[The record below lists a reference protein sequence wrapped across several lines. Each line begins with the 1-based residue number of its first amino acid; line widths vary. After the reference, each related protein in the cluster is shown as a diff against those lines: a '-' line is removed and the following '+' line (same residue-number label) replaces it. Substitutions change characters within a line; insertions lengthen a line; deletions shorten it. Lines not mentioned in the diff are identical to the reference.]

1 MAGVNTGGLTGAA
14 LKRAI
19 AYNAALEKAEKSMAK
34 QQKLIGGISS
44 SLLGIDG
51 GDFFRG
57 LTEGELAKK
66 LDELNSKMKTIQ
78 TEAKSQGEVVSGT
91 FKEMAKEMGLANM
104 GTTELQAQLGI
115 SKEHAKKLSESFDE
129 SGQYIGDIDGFMKE
143 LGDDGDKFLTSITDT
158 EKVSEDLVK
167 EFEGGFDK
175 LQEING
181 DAKILKDQIDNA
193 NESVFSLGEGF
204 KAAGENLKN
213 GALKAIGDFDQAIKK
228 SQLETGINFTE
239 NTTQMAMLTSESAK
253 FGMSVGDTAD
263 LMGGLSKE
271 LRTTNFDVLAGAA
284 EDLIA
289 MQKATGL
296 AAGDT
301 AKLAKEFIKFGKT
314 SKDVKKFSEETMQ
327 MSVAYGVSGKA
338 VMEDMAAN
346 LGKMRTMGFVGG
358 EQSLRKMVLESKRLG
373 MSVDEIFE
381 TGKRARNMEGAME
394 MAAELQLAG
403 GSFAAINPMELLSAA
418 RKGPKELQ
426 ALLGQMGS
434 DIGSWNE
441 ETQKYEFDPVDID
454 RLQMIEDATG
464 QSVESLTNMIGQN
477 AEDVKKADL
486 LGGLGGSLDGM
497 TDEEKAFFMQM
508 STIGEN
514 GELKMTGSMEG
525 VDDLS
530 TISQKTIKEAMVAE
544 KAKQDSLEKQAQENM
559 SFTETLDGLKNSIFN
574 AFAIFQ
580 PVLETLSTVLQW
592 INNSM
597 DGWGKLVVGL
607 GVVFGGMLFSAA
619 KWILQGINLAK
630 GFQIGNAGSGGFLKS
645 ARKALGGALGM
656 GGGKGGEG
664 MPKTEPGPKGG
675 SGWIAKMAQG
685 IKKFGKVKYG
695 DIVKFGFALVTIGA
709 AVVLFMMGIAASG
722 GADGAALA
730 SAAGAMIILAG
741 GLWLSTKILGKMSMK
756 DVIMGALAMGIMG
769 LALIP
774 FAFAAQMMSD
784 VDWLSVLAGVGIA
797 ILVVLLL
804 TLLGVGMMY
813 AMPFLLWGAAALVIA
828 GLALLIGAVLM
839 GTAGEYLVKAI
850 GPLEQIGDADWTAL
864 LPFASVIS
872 AFGFSMVFGAI
883 GLLAGA
889 IALYFA
895 APLLAASVEPLKK
908 IADTNW
914 EPLKSFAEALSHV
927 GPAMLGFALS
937 GLLLLNPWMLLG
949 LVTILGALS
958 FMGIVMNGLAPDLS
972 KGADG
977 IERMAEGVLSLDSA
991 VKSLDIDRLAKLR
1004 NIAVSMAFAG
1014 GGMGKMI
1021 KALDKVGG
1029 AGGGDKKVTHI
1040 VKLQLDG
1047 KQIQEIILRDT
1058 DKSS

>member
-1 MAGVNTGGLTGAA
+1 MAGMELKGLSGAA
-14 LKRAI
+14 LKRAV
-19 AYNAALEKAEKSMAK
+19 AYNVALEKAEKSMAK
-34 QQKLIGGISS
+34 QQKLISGISS

-57 LTEGELAKK
+57 LTQGEIAKK
-66 LDELNSKMKTIQ
+66 MEELNEKIAKVHGQ
-78 TEAKSQGEVVSGT
+78 AKSQGEVISGT
-91 FKEMAKEMGLANM
+91 FSEMAKQMGLANM
-104 GTTELQAQLGI
+104 GTDELQSQLGI
-115 SKEHAKKLSESFDE
+115 SKEHAEKLKESFDK

-167 EFEGGFDK
+167 EFGNGFDK
-175 LQEING
+175 LQEIND
-181 DAKILKDQIDNA
+181 DAKLLEHQLENV
-193 NESVFSLGEGF
+193 NGSVFSLGEGF
-204 KAAGENLKN
+204 KAAGENLKK
-213 GALKAIGDFDQAIKK
+213 GALKAIGDFDDAIKK

-253 FGMSVGDTAD
+253 FGMSVGQTAD
-263 LMGGLSKE
+263 LMGALSTE
-271 LRTTNFDVLAGAA
+271 LRTTNFGVLAGAA

-373 MSVDEIFE
+373 MSVDDIFE

-403 GSFAAINPMELLSAA
+403 GSFAAINPMDLLSAA
-418 RKGPKELQ
+418 RKGPAELQ
-426 ALLGQMGS
+426 KILTSMGS

-441 ETQKYEFDPVDID
+441 ETGEYVFDPVDID
-454 RLQMIEDATG
+454 RLQMVADATG
-464 QSVESLTNMIGQN
+464 QDLDSLTNMIGQN
-477 AEDVKKADL
+477 AEDIKKADL

-497 TDEEKAFFMQM
+497 TEEEKAFFMQM
-508 STIGEN
+508 STIKDGKLKMA
-514 GELKMTGSMEG
+514 GELEG
-525 VDDLS
+525 IDDLS
-530 TISQKTIKEAMVAE
+530 QVSEKTIKDAMAAE
-544 KAKQDSLEKQAQENM
+544 KNKQDSLEKQAQENM
-559 SFTETLDGLKNSIFN
+559 SFQETLTGLKDSIFN
-574 AFAIFQ
+574 AFSIFQ
-580 PVLETLSTVLQW
+580 PVLEMLSSILQG

-597 DGWGKLVVGL
+597 GGWGKLVVGL

-619 KWILQGINLAK
+619 KWIIQGMNLAK
-630 GFQIGNAGSGGFLKS
+630 GFQIGNASGSGFFGTLK
-645 ARKALGGALGM
+645 AKGKAMLGM
-656 GGGKGGEG
+656 GGGKGGG
-664 MPKTEPGPKGG
+664 MPENKSGEGG
-675 SGWIAKMAQG
+675 KQDSSWIGKMAEG

-741 GLWLSTKILGKMSMK
+741 GLWLSSKILGKMSMK

-774 FAFAAQMMSD
+774 FAYAAQMMSD

-864 LPFASVIS
+864 LPFAAVIS

-908 IADTNW
+908 IADTDW

-977 IERMAEGVLSLDSA
+977 IERMAEGVLALDSA

-1004 NIAVSMAFAG
+1004 NIAVSMSFAG
-1014 GGMGKMI
+1014 AGMGKLI